1 MTELPPLDGAYSW
14 RKVMGPLLTMEL
26 ISVCDVDVPEYLLK

>member
-1 MTELPPLDGAYSW
+1 MKAEVPPLDGASSR

-26 ISVCDVDVPEYLLK
+26 EDSVPWTRQNAY